1 MPTSSTTLGGGATTP
16 PTTMYI
22 SSSSG
27 RSAVEAEEEVND
39 EDDIGRY
46 FTRAVYITTDPMSAT
61 KTPSPTSDDEDND
74 KSIRAITIVGGGN
87 NVLVAESPTLV
98 GFADAKKKPLSMS
111 STTTGRVPSSYSY
124 EGGHQDLLLLD
135 EPPTVARLVSV
146 ASSSSSSSLLDDV
159 IVLGGEGKTTAGT
172 NDGSPTDDTVVQ
184 QIAGEPT
191 GEQLPIGPPSVARL
205 VSLQRNYDLPF
216 PPMDGS
222 LTHAVDDTVRY
233 ADPPSTTTSSRTLY
247 TTQSWYPPALVRQ
260 RGGKLQNHRRRAL
273 LEQPVLEEDQ
283 DDDHNDNCN
292 EAYHRRSPRRRRS
305 AVKRRVCSSSSN
317 KKVLAS
323 STNYLSTFL
332 DYESPSKP
340 NNIKKWPPPTPPPL
354 LPTSESLLDIVSTPV
369 RRQYHRHPASSTTR
383 MNRLLFDEG
392 VGASFVTMVVPT
404 KMHDAPS
411 SESYSTPPQAPKYRR
426 QRLE

>member
-27 RSAVEAEEEVND
+27 RSAVEEDND
-39 EDDIGRY
+39 EDDIERY

-61 KTPSPTSDDEDND
+61 KTPSPTSDVEDND
-74 KSIRAITIVGGGN
+74 KSIRATIVGGGN

-111 STTTGRVPSSYSY
+111 STTTGRGPSSYSY
-124 EGGHQDLLLLD
+124 EGGHQYLFLLD

-159 IVLGGEGKTTAGT
+159 LVLGGEEKTTAGT

-216 PPMDGS
+216 PSMDGS
-222 LTHAVDDTVRY
+222 LTHAVDDTVGY
-233 ADPPSTTTSSRTLY
+233 ADTPSTTTSSRTLY

-283 DDDHNDNCN
+283 DDEHNDNYN
-292 EAYHRRSPRRRRS
+292 EAYHRRSPRRRS

-340 NNIKKWPPPTPPPL
+340 NNIKKWPPPPPPPL

-392 VGASFVTMVVPT
+392 VGASFVTKVVPT
-404 KMHDAPS
+404 KMHDGPS
-411 SESYSTPPQAPKYRR
+411 WESYSTPPQAPKPRR